1 MTRRLLAPL
10 AAMVTMALGAACGGP
25 APDAPLEQVTIP
37 PGATLRA
44 ISESLAI
51 HQVLDHP
58 TWFRTLARLKGADRS
73 AQAGIYEMRHGE
85 RASVILRILT
95 EGRGKLV
102 RFTVPEGET
111 LRDVAEL
118 AEAEL
123 GIAADSFLSATRDT
137 ARLRA
142 AGAEGP
148 SYEGWLHPE
157 TYLVPLTIVPE
168 DLVDLMVRGT
178 VALWTP
184 EREARRDSMKL
195 TPWEVLTL
203 ASIVEGEALVDDERP
218 VIAGVYLNRLRL
230 RMPLQ
235 ADPTVQYGIELA
247 TGERKPRLYTKDYK
261 FTSPYNT
268 YLHPGLPPGPIN
280 SPGTASI
287 DAVLNPASVPY
298 LFFVAGADR
307 RHVFSR
313 TYREHLTAIRRVRE
327 GALLPPELN

>member
-1 MTRRLLAPL
+1 MRRLL
-10 AAMVTMALGAACGGP
+10 LGAALLLVACGGP

-37 PGATLRA
+37 PGATLRDIA
-44 ISESLAI
+44 DSLVA
-51 HQVLDHP
+51 HQVLAHP
-58 TWFRTLARLKGADRS
+58 TWFRILAKVTRGERR
-73 AQAGIYEMRHGE
+73 AQAGIYELRRGE
-85 RASVILRILT
+85 RASTLLGILR

-111 LRDVAEL
+111 LRGVAAL
-118 AEAEL
+118 AQEEL
-123 GIAADSFLSATRDT
+123 GIAADSFLAATRDT

-148 SYEGWLHPE
+148 SYEGWLHPN

-168 DLVDLMVRGT
+168 DLVDLMVRQA
-178 VALWTP
+178 VEFWTP
-184 EREARRDSMKL
+184 ERDAERQALKL
-195 TPWEVLTL
+195 TRLQVLTL

-247 TGERKPRLYTKDYK
+247 KGERKARLYTKDYR
-261 FTSPYNT
+261 FPSPYNT
-268 YLHPGLPPGPIN
+268 YLAPGLPPGPIN

-287 DAVLNPASVPY
+287 DAVLEPASVPY
-298 LFFVAGADR
+298 LFFVAGPNG

-313 TYREHLTAIRRVRE
+313 TYREHLLAIRQVRTKIPPAPRVD
-327 GALLPPELN
+327 

>member
-1 MTRRLLAPL
+1 MRARLALAL
-10 AAMVTMALGAACGGP
+10 AATLAACGGP

-44 ISESLAI
+44 ISESLSV
-51 HQVLDHP
+51 HQVLEHP
-58 TWFRTLARLKGADRS
+58 TWFRILARLKGADRS
-73 AQAGIYEMRHGE
+73 AQAGIYELRHGE
-85 RASVILRILT
+85 KASTLLRILT

-102 RFTVPEGET
+102 RFTAPEGET
-111 LRDVAEL
+111 LRGVAQL
-118 AEAEL
+118 AEAQL
-123 GIAADSFLSATRDT
+123 GISADSFLAATRDT

-148 SYEGWLHPE
+148 SYEGWLHPD

-168 DLVDLMVRGT
+168 DLVDLMVRQA
-178 VALWTP
+178 VSLWTP

-195 TPWEVLTL
+195 TRLEVLTL

-230 RMPLQ
+230 RMALQ
-235 ADPTVQYGIELA
+235 ADPTVQYGMELA
-247 TGERKPRLYTKDYK
+247 TGARKQRLLTKDYK
-261 FTSPYNT
+261 FPSPYNT
-268 YLHPGLPPGPIN
+268 YLNPGLPPGPIN

-298 LFFVAGADR
+298 LFFVAGPDR

-327 GALLPPELN
+327 GVLPPPEIN

>member
-1 MTRRLLAPL
+1 MRARL
-10 AAMVTMALGAACGGP
+10 ALGIAVTLAACGGP

-44 ISESLAI
+44 ISESLSVRN
-51 HQVLDHP
+51 VLEHP
-58 TWFRTLARLKGADRS
+58 RWFRLLARLKGADRS
-73 AQAGIYEMRHGE
+73 AQAGIYELRHGE
-85 RASVILRILT
+85 TAGTLLRILT

-111 LRDVAEL
+111 LRGIADI

-123 GIAADSFLSATRDT
+123 GIAADSFLAATRDT

-195 TPWEVLTL
+195 TRLEVLTL

-230 RMPLQ
+230 RMALQ
-235 ADPTVQYGIELA
+235 ADPTVQYGMELA
-247 TGERKPRLYTKDYK
+247 TGTRKQRLLTKDYK
-261 FTSPYNT
+261 FPSPYNT
-268 YLHPGLPPGPIN
+268 YLNPGLPPGPIN

-298 LFFVAGADR
+298 LFFVAGPDR

-327 GALLPPELN
+327 GVLPPPEIN

>member
-1 MTRRLLAPL
+1 MRARLALAL
-10 AAMVTMALGAACGGP
+10 AAALAACGGP

-44 ISESLAI
+44 ISESLSV

-58 TWFRTLARLKGADRS
+58 TWFRILARLKGADRS
-73 AQAGIYEMRHGE
+73 AQAGIYELRHGE
-85 RASVILRILT
+85 TASALLRILT

-102 RFTVPEGET
+102 RFTAPEGET
-111 LRDVAEL
+111 LRGVAEL
-118 AEAEL
+118 AEAQL
-123 GIAADSFLSATRDT
+123 GIPADSFLAATRDT

-148 SYEGWLHPE
+148 SYEGWLHPD

-168 DLVDLMVRGT
+168 DLVDLMVRQA
-178 VALWTP
+178 VSLWTP

-195 TPWEVLTL
+195 TRLEVLTL

-230 RMPLQ
+230 RMALQ
-235 ADPTVQYGIELA
+235 ADPTVQYGMELA
-247 TGERKPRLYTKDYK
+247 TGTRKTRLLIKDYK
-261 FTSPYNT
+261 FPSPYNT

-298 LFFVAGADR
+298 LFFVAGPDR
-307 RHVFSR
+307 RHIFSR

-327 GALLPPELN
+327 GVLPPPEIN

>member
-1 MTRRLLAPL
+1 VKSLLAGGL
-10 AAMVTMALGAACGGP
+10 LLLAACGGP

-37 PGATLRA
+37 AGATLRA
-44 ISESLAI
+44 VSESLAA
-51 HQVLDHP
+51 HHVLEHP
-58 TWFRTLARLKGADRS
+58 KWFRTLARLKRDDRRV
-73 AQAGIYEMRHGE
+73 QAGIYELRQGE
-85 RASVILRILT
+85 RASTVLRILR

-111 LRDVAEL
+111 LR
-118 AEAEL
+118 
-123 GIAADSFLSATRDT
+123 GIAQMAEEQLDISADSFLAATTDT

-168 DLVDLMVRGT
+168 DLVDLMVRQS
-178 VALWTP
+178 VSLWTP
-184 EREARRDSMKL
+184 EREARRDSMGMTRL
-195 TPWEVLTL
+195 EVLTL
-203 ASIVEGEALVDDERP
+203 ASIVEGEALVNDERP

-247 TGERKPRLYTKDYK
+247 TGQRKPRLYTKDYK
-261 FTSPYNT
+261 FPSPYNT
-268 YLHPGLPPGPIN
+268 YLNPGLPPGPIN

-298 LFFVAGADR
+298 LFFVAGPDR

-313 TYREHLTAIRRVRE
+313 TYREHLTAIRRVRS
-327 GALLPPELN
+327 GVLPPPELN

>member
-1 MTRRLLAPL
+1 MRARLALAL
-10 AAMVTMALGAACGGP
+10 AATLAACGGP

-44 ISESLAI
+44 ISESLSV
-51 HQVLDHP
+51 HQVLEHP
-58 TWFRTLARLKGADRS
+58 TWFRILARLKGADRS
-73 AQAGIYEMRHGE
+73 AQAGIYELRQGE
-85 RASVILRILT
+85 KSSTLLRILT

-102 RFTVPEGET
+102 RFTAPEGET
-111 LRDVAEL
+111 LRGVAEL
-118 AEAEL
+118 AEAQL
-123 GIAADSFLSATRDT
+123 GISADSFLAATRDT

-148 SYEGWLHPE
+148 SYEGWLHPD

-168 DLVDLMVRGT
+168 DLVDLMVRQA
-178 VALWTP
+178 VSLWTP
-184 EREARRDSMKL
+184 EREARRDSMRL
-195 TPWEVLTL
+195 TRLEVLTL

-230 RMPLQ
+230 RMALQ
-235 ADPTVQYGIELA
+235 ADPTVQYGMELA
-247 TGERKPRLYTKDYK
+247 TGARKQRLLTKDYK
-261 FTSPYNT
+261 FPSPYNT
-268 YLHPGLPPGPIN
+268 YLNPGLPPGPIN

-298 LFFVAGADR
+298 LFFVAGPDR

-313 TYREHLTAIRRVRE
+313 SYREHLTAIRRVRE
-327 GALLPPELN
+327 GVLPPPEIN

>member
-1 MTRRLLAPL
+1 MRARLALAL
-10 AAMVTMALGAACGGP
+10 AATLAACGGP

-37 PGATLRA
+37 PGASLRA
-44 ISESLAI
+44 ISESLAV
-51 HQVLDHP
+51 HQVLEHP
-58 TWFRTLARLKGADRS
+58 TWFRILARLKGADRS
-73 AQAGIYEMRHGE
+73 AQAGIYELRHGE
-85 RASVILRILT
+85 TASTLLRILT

-102 RFTVPEGET
+102 RFTAPEGET
-111 LRDVAEL
+111 LRGVAEL
-118 AEAEL
+118 AEAQL
-123 GIAADSFLSATRDT
+123 GISADSFLAATRDT

-148 SYEGWLHPE
+148 SYEGWLHPD

-168 DLVDLMVRGT
+168 DLVDLMVRQA
-178 VALWTP
+178 VSLWTP

-195 TPWEVLTL
+195 TRLEVLTL

-230 RMPLQ
+230 RMALQ
-235 ADPTVQYGIELA
+235 ADPTVQYGMELA
-247 TGERKPRLYTKDYK
+247 TGTRKSRLLTKDYK
-261 FTSPYNT
+261 FPSPYNT
-268 YLHPGLPPGPIN
+268 YLNPGLPPGPIN

-298 LFFVAGADR
+298 LFFVAGPDR

-327 GALLPPELN
+327 GVLPPPEMN

>member
-1 MTRRLLAPL
+1 MRRRLLPALL
-10 AAMVTMALGAACGGP
+10 AVAAACGGP
-25 APDAPLEQVTIP
+25 AADAPLEQVTIP
-37 PGATLRA
+37 AGATLPA
-44 ISESLAI
+44 ITESLSV
-51 HQVLDHP
+51 HQVLEHP
-58 TWFRTLARLKGADRS
+58 RWFRVLARVRGLDRDL
-73 AQAGIYEMRHGE
+73 QAGIYEFRHGE
-85 RASVILRILT
+85 RAGELLRILA

-102 RFTVPEGET
+102 RFTVPEGGT
-111 LRDVAEL
+111 LDAVAQL
-118 AEAEL
+118 ADEQL
-123 GIAADSFLSATRDT
+123 GIAVDSFLAATTDT

-168 DLVDLMVRGT
+168 DLVDLMVRQT

-184 EREARRDSMKL
+184 EREAEREALKL
-195 TPWEVLTL
+195 SRLQVLTL
-203 ASIVEGEALVDDERP
+203 ASIVEGEAMVDDERA

-230 RMPLQ
+230 RMALQ

-261 FTSPYNT
+261 FPSPYNT
-268 YLHPGLPPGPIN
+268 YLAPGLPPGPIN

-287 DAVLNPASVPY
+287 DAVLSPATVPY
-298 LFFVAGADR
+298 LFFVAGPDG

-313 TYREHLTAIRRVRE
+313 TYREHLTAIRQVRTRI
-327 GALLPPELN
+327 PPAPRID